1 MDILSK
7 KRNVEEILMDDS
19 LLDDEFV
26 EKISGKEYLSDEKLN
41 ALTDSGLRKMN
52 SGNGQKN
59 ETKIEVVHKRN
70 NFGYIAA
77 ALAFTVGLTVF
88 IKNLS
93 ENNII
98 SPFSD
103 SRTESFCSD
112 SIAEPE
118 KKAEEY
124 PELKKQHIYIY
135 NSNMDYETEM
145 DINQEYIQFMAFGGK
160 NLYICSSDFDFR
172 NLKLTVVNRE
182 TQKVTCLSDI
192 ADEGWVK
199 YIKTENADS
208 PEIIYQYKDELKSV
222 SFSTDENF
230 HDEKILD
237 NISPSPAAP
246 EIPGIYSCEILFSAE
261 ANGFMGFDYIYV
273 KNDGNVYGYKENS
286 NESSVIISGLRT
298 DERIPCAA
306 ADENG
311 FAVVK

>member
-1 MDILSK
+1 MVILSK
-7 KRNVEEILMDDS
+7 KRNVEEILMDDT

-41 ALTDSGLRKMN
+41 ELTDSGLRKMN

-93 ENNII
+93 ANNII

-103 SRTESFCSD
+103 SRAESFCSD
-112 SIAEPE
+112 SITEPE
-118 KKAEEY
+118 KTAEVY

-160 NLYICSSDFDFR
+160 NLYICS
-172 NLKLTVVNRE
+172 
-182 TQKVTCLSDI
+182 
-192 ADEGWVK
+192 
-199 YIKTENADS
+199 
-208 PEIIYQYKDELKSV
+208 
-222 SFSTDENF
+222 
-230 HDEKILD
+230 
-237 NISPSPAAP
+237 
-246 EIPGIYSCEILFSAE
+246 
-261 ANGFMGFDYIYV
+261 
-273 KNDGNVYGYKENS
+273 
-286 NESSVIISGLRT
+286 
-298 DERIPCAA
+298 
-306 ADENG
+306 
-311 FAVVK
+311 